1 MKRGLVG
8 RGQSHVWGGEERSEG
23 RDKRMY
29 VHEAMC
35 GADHPARTDEATT
48 TFKGGRDSSIVLP
61 VDGCKPGLVLNDS
74 EFSPNNLK
82 AGP

>member
-1 MKRGLVG
+1 MDVP
-8 RGQSHVWGGEERSEG
+8 
-23 RDKRMY
+23 
-29 VHEAMC
+29 EAVC
-35 GADHPARTDEATT
+35 GAGDPARTDEATT
-48 TFKGGRDSSIVLP
+48 TYKGGRASSPVLP